1 MTAVRFELDIEG
13 LPRAVAAEIEG
24 TFEAVVAFVR
34 QHLASG
40 EIFLFERDKEDLF
53 SDAGG
58 RKAIALVAHRAK
70 SVLVNVQFEHLS
82 KPHKFSP
89 STTVNTVLRWAVGKQ
104 GFNLDDN
111 AAAKANL
118 MRPGASE
125 PLDRSAVIGTLFGHH
140 EHELTLELTLK
151 DFTNGD
157 R

>member
-13 LPRAVAAEIEG
+13 LPHAVAAEIEG
-24 TFEAVVAFVR
+24 TYEAVVAFVR
-34 QHLASG
+34 QHLPSG
-40 EIFLFERDKEDLF
+40 EIFLFERDKEDSF
-53 SDAGG
+53 RDAGG

-70 SVLVNVQFEHLS
+70 SVLVNVQFEHQS
-82 KPHKFSP
+82 KAHKFPP

-104 GFNLDDN
+104 GFNLDEN

-125 PLDRSAVIGTLFGHH
+125 PLDRSLVIGTLVGHH

-151 DFTNGD
+151 DFTNGT